1 MRERGRGTIR
11 RGIRYRCTFQRLVR
25 RIIID
30 ADAFLLVQH
39 ASGSSV
45 RSFETSTFLSYRQM
59 ERKEAESANDVAE
72 TRDSAYKSRIPRDE
86 R

>member
-39 ASGSSV
+39 ASGSS
-45 RSFETSTFLSYRQM
+45 TFLSYRQM